1 MSLSSV
7 KRYAKAVSEGRSLSP
22 GKAPGKRPL
31 LDEKAK
37 RLLEAD
43 VQERPFAKLADRQE
57 YLQKVAAVSVSE
69 STLSRALRKMGF
81 VRKRTLGASERDE
94 FLRAAFQ
101 VMVISS
107 IEPERFVFVDEC
119 SSNTSLAPL
128 YGWAHKGER
137 AHQKAPRNWDKNIT
151 LLSSISKERGMG
163 ASLVVEGSTNGTVFQ
178 TYLKEVLLPTLGR
191 GQVVVMDNLSAHKGE
206 RVRQLIEGKG
216 CELVYL
222 PPYSPDFNP
231 IEQAFSKLKSYL
243 RDACARSRQ
252 MLMEVIG
259 QALSTIS
266 ASDAEG
272 FFEHCGYRAVV
283 QSL

>member
-1 MSLSSV
+1 
-7 KRYAKAVSEGRSLSP
+7 
-22 GKAPGKRPL
+22 
-31 LDEKAK
+31 
-37 RLLEAD
+37 
-43 VQERPFAKLADRQE
+43 
-57 YLQKVAAVSVSE
+57 
-69 STLSRALRKMGF
+69 
-81 VRKRTLGASERDE
+81 
-94 FLRAAFQ
+94 
-101 VMVISS
+101 MVISS
-107 IEPERFVFVDEC
+107 IEPDRFVFVDEC

-128 YGWAHKGER
+128 YGWSRKGER
-137 AHQKAPRNWDKNIT
+137 AHQKAPRNWGKNIT

-178 TYLKEVLLPTLGR
+178 TYLEDVLLPTLKR
-191 GQVVVMDNLSAHKGE
+191 GQVMVMDNLSAHKGE
-206 RVRQLIEGKG
+206 RVRELIEAKG
-216 CELVYL
+216 CELLYL

-266 ASDAEG
+266 ASNAEG

>member
-1 MSLSSV
+1 
-7 KRYAKAVSEGRSLSP
+7 
-22 GKAPGKRPL
+22 
-31 LDEKAK
+31 
-37 RLLEAD
+37 
-43 VQERPFAKLADRQE
+43 
-57 YLQKVAAVSVSE
+57 
-69 STLSRALRKMGF
+69 
-81 VRKRTLGASERDE
+81 
-94 FLRAAFQ
+94 
-101 VMVISS
+101 MVISS
-107 IEPERFVFVDEC
+107 IEPERFVFVDKC

-128 YGWAHKGER
+128 YGWAPKGER

-178 TYLKEVLLPTLGR
+178 TYLEEVLLPTLGR
-191 GQVVVMDNLSAHKGE
+191 GQVVVMDNLSSHKGE
-206 RVRQLIEGKG
+206 RVRELIEDKG

-243 RDACARSRQ
+243 REACARSRQ

-259 QALSTIS
+259 EALSTIS
-266 ASDAEG
+266 ASDAQG
-272 FFEHCGYRAVV
+272 FFEHCGYRAAV